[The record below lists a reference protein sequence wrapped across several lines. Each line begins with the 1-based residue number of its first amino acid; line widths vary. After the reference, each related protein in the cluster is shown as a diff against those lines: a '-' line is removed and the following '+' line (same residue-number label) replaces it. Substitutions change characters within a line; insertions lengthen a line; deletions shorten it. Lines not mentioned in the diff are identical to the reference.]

1 MRVLVT
7 GATGFTGGRLAEMLL
22 ERGDDV
28 VALARKGSRTD
39 GLKAAGAEI
48 VTGDIRSRED
58 VSRAAEGCEIIY
70 HIAALYRSAKHP
82 DSVYHD
88 VNVGGTENV
97 LHAARK
103 HGVARVVHCST
114 VGVHGKVKTLPVDET
129 APFAPGDIYQ
139 ETKLLGEQRVQ
150 EAIESGLPAVIAR
163 PAGIYGPGDLR
174 FLKLFR
180 TIQSGKFRMIGT
192 GKVVYHFTYVDDLCR
207 GFMTCATHEA
217 ATGGTFIL
225 CGKDY
230 HPIDEVARI
239 VSDCVDTP
247 LRRGSVPVWPV
258 MLSATLCEALCK
270 ALRVEPPLHRRR
282 LDFFI
287 KDRAF
292 TGAKAKAELG
302 FEAEVSLASGFRKT
316 ARWYFKQGLLTGE
329 APASLASTPAPVT
342 AQQA

>member
-28 VALARKGSRTD
+28 VALAREGSRTEA
-39 GLKAAGAEI
+39 LQAAGAEI
-48 VTGDIRSRED
+48 VTGDIRSKDD
-58 VSRAAEGCEIIY
+58 VLRAAQGCEIIY
-70 HIAALYRSAKHP
+70 HIAALYRSAKHA

-97 LHAARK
+97 LRAARK
-103 HGVARVVHCST
+103 LGAARVVHCST
-114 VGVHGKVKTLPVDET
+114 VGVHGKVKQLPVDET

-150 EAIESGLPAVIAR
+150 DAIDRGLPAVITR

-180 TIQSGKFRMIGT
+180 TIQTGKFRMIGT

-207 GFMTCATHEA
+207 GFMTAATHEA
-217 ATGGTFIL
+217 AKGGTYIL
-225 CGKDY
+225 CGKTY

-247 LRRGSVPVWPV
+247 LRGGRVPVWPV
-258 MLSATLCEALCK
+258 MLSATMCEAVCK
-270 ALRVEPPLHRRR
+270 ALGVEPPLHRRR

-302 FEAEVSLASGFRKT
+302 FEAAVPLDSGFRKT
-316 ARWYFKQGLLTGE
+316 ARWYYREGLLSGQ
-329 APASLASTPAPVT
+329 APASLAPKGVSAAASGV
-342 AQQA
+342 